1 MRVYLVVVISTA
13 ECERIFSRL
22 KLVKTAL
29 RNRLSYSLDRILQV
43 ALNGPSLAEA
53 MAEGGLIDQAL
64 SYFFGR
70 QKRNIRVPY
79 KYMMEKKDVEKLDG
93 IKWGIKVPHPEVIIE
108 RKNEVEEGDVE
119 DSEAASL
126 ARSRRRAQKPH
137 DWRRQ
142 CQ

>member
-1 MRVYLVVVISTA
+1 M
-13 ECERIFSRL
+13 
-22 KLVKTAL
+22 KTAL

-119 DSEAASL
+119 EEVWQQAWPEADVELKSL
-126 ARSRRRAQKPH
+126 MI
-137 DWRRQ
+137 
-142 CQ
+142 